1 METKFWQ
8 QLWAN
13 NEIGFH
19 ESKPNALLVKYFK
32 KLNLQAGS
40 RVFLPLCGKTLDIA
54 WLLSQRVHV
63 LGAELSET
71 AVQQLFS
78 ELGVEPTTT
87 TCGALTRHSAQ
98 NIDIFVGDIFDLS
111 AKQLGAVDAIYDRA
125 ALVALPE
132 PIRSQYTQH
141 LMEVS
146 KTASQLLITFDYDQ
160 SEMAGP
166 PFSINA
172 AKVQRYYSNA
182 YSITPLESKTVAG
195 KLKGVCEAEEQIYL
209 LCKKG

>member
-1 METKFWQ
+1 METEFWE
-8 QLWAN
+8 QLWAK

-19 ESKPNALLVKYFK
+19 ESKPNTLLVKYFE

-54 WLLSQRVHV
+54 WLLSQGVHV

-71 AVQQLFS
+71 AVQQLFGD
-78 ELGVEPTTT
+78 LGVEPTTT
-87 TCGALTRHSAQ
+87 GGSLTRYTAQ
-98 NIDIFVGDIFDLS
+98 NIDIFVGDIFELS
-111 AKQLGAVDAIYDRA
+111 SKELGEVDAIYDRA

-132 PIRSQYTQH
+132 STRSQYTQH

-146 KTASQLLITFDYDQ
+146 KSAIQLLITFDYDQ
-160 SEMAGP
+160 REMDGP

-172 AKVQRYYSNA
+172 DKVHHYYSNT
-182 YSITPLESKTVAG
+182 YSITPLDSKTVPG
-195 KLKGVCEAEEQIYL
+195 KLKGVCEAEEQIWL
-209 LCKKG
+209 LGKKGE

>member
-1 METKFWQ
+1 MQAEFWHQ
-8 QLWAN
+8 RWAN
-13 NEIGFH
+13 NQIGFH
-19 ESKPNALLVKYFK
+19 ESQPNPLLVTYFE

-71 AVQQLFS
+71 AVKQFFGD
-78 ELGVEPTTT
+78 LGIEPTITS
-87 TCGALTRHSAQ
+87 CGALTRHSAQ
-98 NIDIFVGDIFDLS
+98 NIDIYVGDIFDLS
-111 AKQLGAVDAIYDRA
+111 AEQLGAVDAIYDRA

-141 LMEVS
+141 LVEITKS
-146 KTASQLLITFDYDQ
+146 ASQLLIAFDYDQ
-160 SEMAGP
+160 SQMDGP

-172 AKVQRYYSNA
+172 DKVRSYYANT
-182 YSITPLESKTVAG
+182 YSVTRLESKAVPG
-195 KLKGVCEAEEQIYL
+195 KLKGKCEAEEQLWL
-209 LCKKG
+209 LHKEP